1 MSAGDIIITIIIWL
15 YRHTLLPIL
24 PTQITF
30 LPIATY
36 QSTLQGLEGNLAYA
50 FSGVNKLFPL
60 ELLLGVVLT
69 IITAELILFLVKIA
83 MFVINVVRGSGA

>member
-1 MSAGDIIITIIIWL
+1 MSAGDILLTIIIWL
-15 YRHTLLPIL
+15 YQHTLLPLL
-24 PTQITF
+24 PTQIDF

-36 QSTLQGLEGNLAYA
+36 ESTLEGLQGNLAYA

-60 ELLLGVVLT
+60 DLLLGVILV